1 MGVSM
6 GTPSSRNFDPDPST
20 TEHTFIS
27 KHSNEVIGSS
37 DPKMATAMDTQITQQ
52 DDLGHDTLMGLQE
65 LDSHLS
71 IFESTETGLDA
82 STPGAISTPA
92 FDTAIDTIE
101 DSSNTIVVES
111 PIEYQHSDIKPRA
124 KPKESKPVS
133 NVINKYVLA
142 TLVLLSLR

>member
-1 MGVSM
+1 MDGVSM
-6 GTPSSRNFDPDPST
+6 GTSSSRNFDPDPST

-37 DPKMATAMDTQITQQ
+37 DSKMATTMDTQITQQ

-71 IFESTETGLDA
+71 IFESTETGLDT
-82 STPGAISTPA
+82 STPGAISPPG

-101 DSSNTIVVES
+101 DSNTIVVES
-111 PIEYQHSDIKPRA
+111 PVEYQHSDIKPRA
-124 KPKESKPVS
+124 KPKETKPGF
-133 NVINKYVLA
+133 NIINKYVLA
-142 TLVLLSLR
+142 TLILLSLT